1 MSSNL
6 MRVVVLAA
14 LVVTAGCAALQR
26 EGAMQQERLLAASGF
41 QMKFADTPALAA
53 KAAEMP
59 QRRVVPVPADGG
71 GVRYVWADAK
81 YCNCIYAGSE
91 KAYDR
96 YQRLVVQSDI
106 AAENE
111 EAATEMQ
118 EAQFDWG
125 AWGMWGP
132 WW

>member
-1 MSSNL
+1 MPVL
-6 MRVVVLAA
+6 ALAA
-14 LVVTAGCAALQR
+14 LVATTGCAALQR
-26 EGAMQQERLLAASGF
+26 EGAMQQERLLAAAGF
-41 QMKFADTPALAA
+41 QMKFANTPTLAA

-59 QRRVVPVPADGG
+59 QRRVVPVPADD

>member
-1 MSSNL
+1 MSSNV
-6 MRVVVLAA
+6 MSVVILAA
-14 LVVTAGCAALQR
+14 VVATSGCTALQR
-26 EGAMQQERLLAASGF
+26 EGAMQQERLLSAAGF
-41 QMKFADTPALAA
+41 QMKFANTPDLAA

-59 QRRVVPVPADGG
+59 QRRVVPTPSDT
-71 GVRYVWADAK
+71 GVRYVYADSK
-81 YCNCIYAGSE
+81 FCNCIYAGSE

-111 EAATEMQ
+111 AAASEEA
-118 EAQFDWG
+118 EAQMDWG
-125 AWGMWGP
+125 AWGP

>member
-6 MRVVVLAA
+6 VRVALAA
-14 LVVTAGCAALQR
+14 LVITTSGCAALQR
-26 EGAMQQERLLAASGF
+26 QGAMQQERMLAAAGF
-41 QMKFADTPALAA
+41 QMKFANTPTLAS

-71 GVRYVWADAK
+71 GVRYVYADAK
-81 YCNCIYAGSE
+81 WCNCIYAGSE

-96 YQRLVVQSDI
+96 YQRLVVNSDI
-106 AAENE
+106 AAENAEAADE
-111 EAATEMQ
+111 EA
-118 EAQFDWG
+118 EAQMDWG
-125 AWGMWGP
+125 AWGGWGP